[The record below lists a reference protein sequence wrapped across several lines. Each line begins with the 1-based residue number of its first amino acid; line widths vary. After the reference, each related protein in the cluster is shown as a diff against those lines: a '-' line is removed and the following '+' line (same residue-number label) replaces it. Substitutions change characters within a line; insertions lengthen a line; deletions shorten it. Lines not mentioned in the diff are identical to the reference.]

1 MIADVAALFL
11 TGLVSP
17 PYIMIRR
24 HFHAETGVVFLG
36 SLRRAGNLSLPAEDK
51 PAILELTT
59 TLLERQVYTML
70 AASTPGKAI
79 RLARV
84 KSHGHEE

>member
-1 MIADVAALFL
+1 MIADVAALFM

-17 PYIMIRR
+17 PYIMIRL

-36 SLRRAGNLSLPAEDK
+36 SLRRAGNLSLPAEDE

-59 TLLERQVYTML
+59 TLLERQGYPML
-70 AASTPGKAI
+70 AQAPRAKPSAWPG
-79 RLARV
+79 
-84 KSHGHEE
+84 